1 MRYRIIISLLI
12 AVFSSQIMALSVR
25 EQNQVQIGDIA
36 FNLNLYATTRIEG
49 GSVVALNFDTSAST
63 VDGITSI
70 IYSSP
75 QMDVNVSFSPREQYE
90 APAWLVSVNASCKE
104 ELYLYDVFLSM
115 DSVDAP
121 IIADLKGIEA
131 INSGDFADNVNII
144 PYRDKAVEYAHPNGK
159 LWIVASGYD
168 ECGEIEG
175 LSANQIMLYDHKN
188 HFFRR
193 YVQGGTWEVFMDT
206 MYKPAGSSHDWAFL
220 LFAEKPLLLNINR
233 WPGEK
238 RAALCITND
247 ADGENLSALQA
258 VYEGSSNPENPKYY
272 RKGFFARNIPVSNT
286 VFGNRQATLGEM
298 WHKIKDNGNTIGYH
312 TYSPGA
318 DPAGSNQQALIT
330 DLVDYDIRLWIDHAV
345 PSNPEDISYLGLIP
359 GSDSY
364 MVDVINASGI
374 DYIWPGDTPYTNPF
388 NAYDEPWRL
397 PHLVYEAK
405 GFTRPIWFFGRTRM
419 EFWDYT
425 NFMESLSFK
434 YMMSA
439 DNLDKLIEDRGLHIS
454 YTHFSVHSNSYIGAF
469 FDVNENGDYEIKDE
483 VDDMLLMLDYYRQ
496 HRGLWIDTL
505 ENIFDRMLAI
515 DKVKL
520 MSYEEVSKGIYQV
533 VLKNAS
539 DYDLKNL
546 HFKHLDTGFNIPNFA
561 KGDTFTFFTADE
573 PEKLLT
579 KPENYI
585 LSHNGGSLIMKSRYE
600 SLMPPMKIEIF
611 NIRGQK
617 VKTFNSNESLY
628 QWTQPF
634 GNYASGIYFAR
645 VSRDNI
651 PEMTLRFFVVK

>member
-1 MRYRIIISLLI
+1 
-12 AVFSSQIMALSVR
+12 
-25 EQNQVQIGDIA
+25 
-36 FNLNLYATTRIEG
+36 
-49 GSVVALNFDTSAST
+49 VVALNFDTSAST
-63 VDGITSI
+63 DDGITNI

-75 QMDVNVSFSPREQYE
+75 QMDVRLSFYPRDQYE
-90 APAWLVSVNASCKE
+90 AAAWLVSVNASCKE
-104 ELYLYDVFLSM
+104 ELYLHDVYLAM
-115 DSVDAP
+115 DPVDAP

-131 INSGDFADNVNII
+131 INSGDFKDNVNII
-144 PYRDKAVEYAHPNGK
+144 PFRDKAVEYAHPNGK

-193 YVQGGTWEVFMDT
+193 YVQGGTWEVSMDT
-206 MYKPAGSSHDWAFL
+206 MYKPAGGSHDWAFL

-233 WPGEK
+233 WPGVN

-247 ADGENLSALQA
+247 ADGENINSLQA
-258 VYEGSSNPENPKYY
+258 VYEGSNNPENPKFYNQ
-272 RKGFFARNIPVSNT
+272 GFFARNIPVSST
-286 VFGNRQATLGEM
+286 IFGDKQATLGEM
-298 WHKIKDNGNTIGYH
+298 WHRIKDHGNTIGYH
-312 TYSPGA
+312 TYSSGA
-318 DPAGSNQQALIT
+318 DPVGSNQQALLT

-345 PSNPEDISYLGLIP
+345 PSNPEDLGYLGLIP

-388 NAYDEPWRL
+388 NAYDEAWRL
-397 PHLVYEAK
+397 PHLLYEAK
-405 GFTRPIWFFGRTRM
+405 GFTRPIYFFGRTRM

-425 NFMESLSFK
+425 NFLEPLSFK

-469 FDVNENGDYEIKDE
+469 FDVNENGEYEIKDE

-515 DKVKL
+515 EQVRL
-520 MSYEEVSKGIYQV
+520 MSYKEVSDGIYKV
-533 VLKNAS
+533 VLKNDS
-539 DYDLKNL
+539 DYDIKNL
-546 HFKHLDTGFNIPNFA
+546 HFEHLDTGFTIPYFA
-561 KGDTFTFFTADE
+561 KGDTFTFHTTYK
-573 PEKLLT
+573 PET
-579 KPENYI
+579 YTFRPENYI
-585 LSHNGGSLIMKSRYE
+585 ISYDAGNLIMKSRYDLSMSSHENRDIQYTWSE
-600 SLMPPMKIEIF
+600 SAIIP
-611 NIRGQK
+611 
-617 VKTFNSNESLY
+617 Y
-628 QWTQPF
+628 Q
-634 GNYASGIYFAR
+634 
-645 VSRDNI
+645 
-651 PEMTLRFFVVK
+651 